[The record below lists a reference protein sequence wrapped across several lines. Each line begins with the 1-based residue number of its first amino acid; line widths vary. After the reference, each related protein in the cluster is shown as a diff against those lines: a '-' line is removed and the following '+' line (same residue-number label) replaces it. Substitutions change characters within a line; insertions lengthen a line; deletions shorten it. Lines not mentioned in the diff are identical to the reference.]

1 MKKSSKKWLAGVALV
16 TLVGTQAGQLLV
28 QAQGSVNRL
37 DVESETVLE
46 RDSLIGSRTT
56 RQQSESEN
64 HSVQESDVSA
74 SESENS
80 DETGESSNDESEES
94 VESESQE
101 SQESDESGNEDE
113 VENTTEPIKTEDI
126 DWETQIIRVVT
137 MDGPEDIEIRIP
149 ANLLNFM
156 LDNGGRHVSESL
168 TDEERGFIYD
178 YIMQNVDEFSEV
190 VYVNDDG
197 VTQLLPKY
205 EKLFLSEE
213 HWADVLEYYASNG
226 ITINE
231 DTGEVTYQEVPM
243 PEEGEGVTPEEE
255 SDIPEDEFNE
265 ITVRELRSYTLDE
278 INNFSD
284 DDIKDIA
291 GYTKI
296 IRADIGESNHLTGEL
311 LAGGAYTIVEDIF
324 IGYRLETDFNSY
336 AFTEL
341 SEGVYVLELDDSV
354 YPRTDHVL
362 FILTDEAEVANS
374 KLPLS
379 QYFKP
384 QVGEEG
390 EGLEVLGDLVDY
402 QEQEESGSDE
412 SSSDES
418 DESNESSGSD
428 ESDET
433 GSDESDESSSDESDE
448 SNESGESS
456 SDESESESQIGS
468 SGSSN
473 GGNTTGSNDETNTPS
488 GTTNTGET
496 LENTGI
502 KNPIAGLILG
512 MSLLGVSGGA
522 YYYSKQRYGKEVEDD
537 K

>member
-1 MKKSSKKWLAGVALV
+1 MKKTSKKWLTGAALV

-28 QAQGSVNRL
+28 QAQGSVNRS
-37 DVESETVLE
+37 DVESDTVLD

-64 HSVQESDVSA
+64 QSVQ
-74 SESENS
+74 ESENS

-94 VESESQE
+94 VESESSQESSE
-101 SQESDESGNEDE
+101 SQESDETGNEDE
-113 VENTTEPIKTEDI
+113 EENTTEPINTKDI
-126 DWETQIIRVVT
+126 NWETQVIRVVT
-137 MDGPEDIEIRIP
+137 MDGPEDIEILIP
-149 ANLLNFM
+149 ADLLNFM

-168 TDEERGFIYD
+168 TDEERGSIYD

-190 VYVNDDG
+190 VYVNEDG

-255 SDIPEDEFNE
+255 GEIPEDEFNE
-265 ITVRELRSYTLDE
+265 ITIRDLRSYTLDE
-278 INNFSD
+278 VNNFSD
-284 DDIKDIA
+284 DDIKGIA

-311 LAGGAYTIVEDIF
+311 LSGGAYTIVEDIF

-336 AFTEL
+336 AFTEV

-374 KLPLS
+374 QLPLS
-379 QYFKP
+379 QYFKA

-412 SSSDES
+412 SG
-418 DESNESSGSD
+418 ESSSD

-433 GSDESDESSSDESDE
+433 GSDESGESSGSDESD
-448 SNESGESS
+448 ESS
-456 SDESESESQIGS
+456 SDESESESQIGT
-468 SGSSN
+468 SGSSS
-473 GGNTTGSNDETNTPS
+473 GGNTTGSNDETNTPK

-512 MSLLGVSGGA
+512 ISLLGVSGGA
-522 YYYSKQRYGKEVEDD
+522 YYYSKQRDGKGVEDD

>member
-1 MKKSSKKWLAGVALV
+1 MKKSSKKWLTGVALV

-28 QAQGSVNRL
+28 QAQGSVNRT
-37 DVESETVLE
+37 DVESDTVLE
-46 RDSLIGSRTT
+46 RDSLIESRTT

-64 HSVQESDVSA
+64 QSVQ
-74 SESENS
+74 ESENS

-94 VESESQE
+94 VESESSQESSE
-101 SQESDESGNEDE
+101 SQESDETGSEDE
-113 VENTTEPIKTEDI
+113 VENTTEPINTEDI
-126 DWETQIIRVVT
+126 EWETQIISVVT

-149 ANLLNFM
+149 SNLLNFM
-156 LDNGGRHVSESL
+156 LDNVGRHVSESL

-243 PEEGEGVTPEEE
+243 PEEGEGVTPEDE
-255 SDIPEDEFNE
+255 SEIPGDEFNE

-311 LAGGAYTIVEDIF
+311 LAEGTYTIVEDTF

-336 AFTEL
+336 AFTEV

-362 FILTDEAEVANS
+362 FILTDGAEVANS
-374 KLPLS
+374 QIPLS
-379 QYFKP
+379 HYFKS
-384 QVGEEG
+384 QVGTEG
-390 EGLEVLGDLVDY
+390 EGLDVLGDLVDY
-402 QEQEESGSDE
+402 QDQEESGSDE
-412 SSSDES
+412 SSSDETNESGESSSDESDETCS
-418 DESNESSGSD
+418 DESNESDESSSD

-433 GSDESDESSSDESDE
+433 GSDESNESS
-448 SNESGESS
+448 
-456 SDESESESQIGS
+456 GS
-468 SGSSN
+468 SGSSS

-512 MSLLGVSGGA
+512 ISLLGVSGGA
-522 YYYSKQRYGKEVEDD
+522 YYYSKQRDGKGVEDD